1 MHTKLMLNNAEEMFI
16 YPFTLCK
23 PNTCPNTKACLNA
36 VRFKHERGRQ
46 ISNSYFFLEVYMYF
60 SNL

>member
-1 MHTKLMLNNAEEMFI
+1 MLNNAEEMFI

-46 ISNSYFFLEVYMYF
+46 ISNSDFFFRSVHVF
-60 SNL
+60 FKFIKNIN